1 MSAGITHRR
10 CPFDRSLL
18 ELRNIHQGE
27 PYWFCRDCGHT
38 WAHGVLVPSRARG
51 ETDAANL
58 RIAEDPRRDDSSI
71 FLLDEHCGSG
81 KIAELIAGRLPP
93 ELARDFWSVEE
104 ITHETVPAPR
114 RPAPDAIELFYDRL
128 APEFDQI
135 MNMYDLE
142 RRVDT
147 VFDTLLGRYDLRDR
161 TLLDAGCGTGW
172 FSLRACQRGAD
183 VTALD
188 IGPSL
193 LEQVRRKCDAD
204 TICGDVLDL
213 QFPDDHFDV
222 VVSSECIE
230 HTRDP
235 HAAVRELIRVCKP
248 GGLVAITCPNRFW
261 YWLCVVAN
269 VMHWRPYEGIEDWPR
284 WRDFRSWVEEEN
296 THIIDMRGIHLF
308 PFQVK
313 ALQPLL
319 KWLDRFGRL
328 HGPLCVNQA
337 VLATKLC

>member
-1 MSAGITHRR
+1 MSAGISQRR

-27 PYWFCRDCGHT
+27 PYWLCRDCGHT
-38 WAHGVLVPSRARG
+38 WPHDVLIHSLPKREHAHG
-51 ETDAANL
+51 L
-58 RIAEDPRRDDSSI
+58 RLAESDEEDDSSL
-71 FLLDEHCGSG
+71 FLLDEHHAAGR
-81 KIAELIAGRLPP
+81 IAELVAGRLPD
-93 ELARDFWSVEE
+93 EHARDFWATERPAQE
-104 ITHETVPAPR
+104 VPAE
-114 RPAPDAIELFYDRL
+114 PAPTSPPDAIELFYDRI
-128 APEFDQI
+128 APDFDAI
-135 MNMYDLE
+135 MNMYDLK

-147 VFDTLLGRYDLRDR
+147 VFDTLLGRYDLNER

-172 FSLRACQRGAD
+172 FSKRACERGAI

-188 IGPSL
+188 IGPTL
-193 LEQVRRKCDAD
+193 LEQVRQKCDAD
-204 TICGDVLDL
+204 TVCGDVLDL
-213 QFPDDHFDV
+213 RFPDEHFDV

-230 HTRDP
+230 HTRNP
-235 HAAVRELIRVCKP
+235 QRAVSELIRVCKP
-248 GGLVAITCPNRFW
+248 GGLIAITCPNRIW

-269 VMHWRPYEGIEDWPR
+269 AMHWRPYEGIEDWPR
-284 WRDFRSWVEEEN
+284 WRDLRKWVEDEGA
-296 THIIDMRGIHLF
+296 HIIEMRGIHLF

-319 KWLDRFGRL
+319 KWLDRFGRI